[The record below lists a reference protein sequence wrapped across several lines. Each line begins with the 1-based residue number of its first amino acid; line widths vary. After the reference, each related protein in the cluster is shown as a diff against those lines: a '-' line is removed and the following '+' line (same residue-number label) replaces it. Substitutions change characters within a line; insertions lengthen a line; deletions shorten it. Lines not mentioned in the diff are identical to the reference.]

1 MDGSEA
7 GGDLLLIQTFLLYYV
22 NQVVL
27 MLINIFKEGEVQ
39 DGKSP
44 SSLLFQPV
52 SPSSLLF
59 GAISPSSLNL
69 V

>member
-1 MDGSEA
+1 MKLPNSNKSES
-7 GGDLLLIQTFLLYYV
+7 I
-22 NQVVL
+22 NVL
-27 MLINIFKEGEVQ
+27 NIWRIERGEVQ

-59 GAISPSSLNL
+59 GAISLSSLNL

>member
-1 MDGSEA
+1 MAVTLKNVVHSLMIFI
-7 GGDLLLIQTFLLYYV
+7 GG
-22 NQVVL
+22 
-27 MLINIFKEGEVQ
+27 GEVQ
-39 DGKSP
+39 DGK
-44 SSLLFQPV
+44 